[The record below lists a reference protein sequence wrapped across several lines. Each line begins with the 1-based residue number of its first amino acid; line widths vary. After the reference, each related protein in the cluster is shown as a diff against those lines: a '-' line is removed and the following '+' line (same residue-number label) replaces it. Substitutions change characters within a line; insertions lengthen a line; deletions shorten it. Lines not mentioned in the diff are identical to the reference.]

1 MRWGEDGGA
10 KAAAVGER
18 RAPLPP
24 GAGLPPLGRG
34 ALRRSLSDPSRTA
47 RVRIRGGHGW
57 QRERKAFRASGACE
71 RLRRGARHGGRVGG
85 GGRGSG
91 SQRAANAPSPLRSSA
106 AAGRGRGA
114 SYSPGRGARLAAA
127 RPLSAASSPRGA
139 GWAAAIA
146 GGSFVCR
153 ATGMSA
159 PSCSRSRASGP
170 GEAAS
175 RLRSSRSP
183 AGRQAGGR
191 RSAPSLARLDR
202 VSASARGA
210 RLRFCGGPWR
220 SRGSLYGRP
229 PACNRASSPGAPHRA
244 GLPAAPTQPPA
255 AAPEVRG
262 LGRAAARMATV
273 AAAVAAAQGWGIW
286 LLLPG

>member
-1 MRWGEDGGA
+1 MRWGEGA

-24 GAGLPPLGRG
+24 GAGLLPLGRG

-47 RVRIRGGHGW
+47 RVRFPGGHGW
-57 QRERKAFRASGACE
+57 QRERNAFPASGACE
-71 RLRRGARHGGRVGG
+71 RLRRGARNGGRVGG

-91 SQRAANAPSPLRSSA
+91 SQRAAIAPSPLGSSA

-127 RPLSAASSPRGA
+127 RPLSAAASSPRGA

-202 VSASARGA
+202 VSARGA

-273 AAAVAAAQGWGIW
+273 AAAAAAQGWGIW